1 MAYSS
6 LYGRL
11 VPANARGAQRMCGFS
26 CTKAEKQQLV
36 FRQAKPR
43 DLPDIKRMVRKDRC
57 YATVRD
63 KPSWTLYRAVS
74 CRRR

>member
-1 MAYSS
+1 
-6 LYGRL
+6 
-11 VPANARGAQRMCGFS
+11 MCGFS

-57 YATVRD
+57 YATVRVR
-63 KPSWTLYRAVS
+63 SVS
-74 CRRR
+74 ADCACDLLTQSFRS